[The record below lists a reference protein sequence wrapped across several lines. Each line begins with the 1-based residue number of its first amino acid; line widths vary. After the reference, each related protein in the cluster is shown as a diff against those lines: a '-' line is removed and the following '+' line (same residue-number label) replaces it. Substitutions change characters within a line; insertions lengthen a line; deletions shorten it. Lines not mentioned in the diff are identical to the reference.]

1 MEGATSQTTVE
12 DKTQLKLE
20 EQSSTKPD
28 YLTQLLWYTLDLK
41 QVLDKENDVMMME
54 WERTLMR
61 LYTQIVTSQ
70 SQPNNNP
77 LVLNVGFGMSILPM
91 FH

>member
-1 MEGATSQTTVE
+1 ME

-28 YLTQLLWYTLDLK
+28 YLTQVLWYTPNLK
-41 QVLDKENDVMMME
+41 QVLDKEKNIVIME

-61 LYTQIVTSQ
+61 LYIQTNTSQ
-70 SQPNNNP
+70 SQPNNNIR
-77 LVLNVGFGMSILPM
+77 VLNMGFGLGIHLM